1 MDYLITSNCALH
13 ASGIYD
19 MEVFYFLIKAETRNL
34 VFEEEGLFVI
44 SKTNITAV

>member
-1 MDYLITSNCALH
+1 MCGMLIKEPVDYLITSKCVLH

-34 VFEEEGLFVI
+34 ILKRRAY
-44 SKTNITAV
+44 S